1 MFSAKQLINSTRN
14 INTDIKDSVGRSRFM
29 LEILKVLSNKTW
41 NDKKDMIELKK
52 RILSI
57 LDVDLWRLEELSV
70 FADFKE
76 KCNQLLS
83 SDEDADWIISSLSV
97 IRWVKDAWLWKDN
110 ILTEEYENLDDLTR
124 ESKEEFI
131 AVAKRFT
138 EYADNFSSSY
148 EKIWTDYILKNK
160 KIPNYKYIL
169 KKVFCNYIERCVNWS
184 VKNMK
189 FTEEECKEWFWTIQE
204 WLEDRWLNLEPS
216 DNIKQSFIKL
226 CREKYPLAAKKND
239 FLFENKNF
247 RQDFIKLITNWL
259 DEYFEKKFDDMVKK
273 CVENANKDSNE
284 FESNN
289 SISSKYLHNLLIL
302 SNIVVDTI
310 SLINWVMD
318 ECAWEDNAIGL
329 YFKRIADQFENDH
342 LKKLEKT
349 SNKDTPKLPKTE
361 FSDNEIFVPETVKT
375 WWEANLSE
383 KENDLIKEAVSYIN
397 CENKKSIIKYI
408 TKLKIKDLPIKFH
421 DFKKLFN
428 LEEIP
433 PKTETILIDALWMDY
448 EVEEE
453 ELKAEEEISK
463 ENESQ
468 NKDRTKNEIF
478 IAEKIIVE
486 NPTQYLI
493 DKLKAVWC
501 VIDNELAARK
511 QIDEFCQN
519 DSYKTVLI
527 NLMTSPK
534 FWKVF
539 LHKPGHKTARILRIG
554 RTGWRILFTKRKDG
568 NLHFVCFGNHDYY
581 EDCLAKL
588 K

>member
-1 MFSAKQLINSTRN
+1 MFSAKQLINSTKN
-14 INTDIKDSVGRSRFM
+14 INTDIEHDVGRSRFIW
-29 LEILKVLSNKTW
+29 EILKVLSNKSW

-52 RILSI
+52 RIFSI
-57 LDVDLWRLEELSV
+57 LDVDLWRLDELSV
-70 FADFKE
+70 CTDFKE
-76 KCNQLLS
+76 KCNYLLS
-83 SDEDADWIISSLSV
+83 SDEDANWIASSLR
-97 IRWVKDAWLWKDN
+97 IIEWVKDTWLWKDT
-110 ILTEEYENLDDLTR
+110 LKEECEDLDDFTKK
-124 ESKEEFI
+124 SKEEFEAI
-131 AVAKRFT
+131 AKRFT
-138 EYADNFSSSY
+138 KYVDSFCSNY
-148 EKIWTDYILKNK
+148 EKIWTDYVLKNK

-169 KKVFCNYIERCVNWS
+169 KKVFCNYVERCINQS

-189 FTEEECKEWFWTIQE
+189 FTEEDCKEWFWTIQE
-204 WLEDRWLNLEPS
+204 WLEDKWLNLEPS

-247 RQDFIKLITNWL
+247 KQDFIKLITNWL
-259 DEYFEKKFDDMVKK
+259 DEHFEKKFDKMVEQ
-273 CVENANKDSNE
+273 CVD
-284 FESNN
+284 
-289 SISSKYLHNLLIL
+289 ISSKNSEDSKFDKDLSDLLVL
-302 SNIVVDTI
+302 SHIVIGTI
-310 SLINWVMD
+310 SLINWIVD
-318 ECAWEDNAIGL
+318 DCAWEDNAIGL

-349 SNKDTPKLPKTE
+349 SNKNTPKLPKTE

-375 WWEANLSE
+375 WWEVNLSE
-383 KENDLIKEAVSYIN
+383 RENDLIKEAVSYID

-408 TKLKIKDLPIKFH
+408 TKLKIKGLPIKFY
-421 DFKKLFN
+421 DFKRLFN

-433 PKTETILIDALWMDY
+433 PKTESILIDQLWMDY

-453 ELKAEEEISK
+453 EIKAEEEISK
-463 ENESQ
+463 ENE
-468 NKDRTKNEIF
+468 NKDKDETNNWISTS
-478 IAEKIIVE
+478 EKVIIE
-486 NPTQYLI
+486 DPTQYLI

-501 VIDNELAARK
+501 VIDNELTARK

-519 DSYKTVLI
+519 DNYKTVLI

-539 LHKPGHKTARILRIG
+539 LRKPGHKTARILRIG
-554 RTGWRILFTKRKDG
+554 RTGWRILFTKKKDG